1 MEYKPE
7 ELDEDATNELIASV
21 TKRVRDNETILQS
34 KISKL
39 LNIWTRFVQLEKI
52 IENRVEKLQIRRESI
67 EKQFDQINHN
77 NQELNKKSKNL
88 FRKLQF
94 LSKKMSSSP
103 QDQNLFGLLFQSNSH
118 VRSKMKKE
126 LELDIRRVG

>member
-1 MEYKPE
+1 MQ
-7 ELDEDATNELIASV
+7 I
-21 TKRVRDNETILQS
+21 
-34 KISKL
+34 
-39 LNIWTRFVQLEKI
+39 EKI

-118 VRSKMKKE
+118 VRSKMKENQTFLKE